1 MMAHVMLEV
10 VSLVVLALL
19 GLLLL
24 PLLLRCCRRRRWC
37 TGRCLPR
44 VSGQHP

>member
-1 MMAHVMLEV
+1 MMAHLMLEEL
-10 VSLVVLALL
+10 SLVVLALL

-37 TGRCLPR
+37 TGGCLPR
-44 VSGQHP
+44 VASQHP